1 MSITEVRTDA
11 VGTTHKKA
19 GSTARI
25 ISLVPSITELLCDL
39 GLGDQLVGRTGF
51 CIHPRETVRKIPK
64 VGGTKDV
71 DIRKL
76 LKQAPTHV
84 IVNIDENRLDLVSEI
99 KSFVD
104 NIIVTHPLGP
114 DDNLELY
121 ELIGFIFSRVKEAT
135 ALAQEFR
142 TMKNSLLS
150 MRDWPTQR
158 ILYLI
163 WRDPWMTISADTYIS
178 RVLKLVNWESFPQV
192 STTRYPS
199 IDLEDYIGVV
209 DRVLL
214 SSEPYAFRKKHINE
228 VSKLLDEQ
236 MPVMLVDGEMLSWY
250 GSRAVDGLKY
260 LGELAMNIET

>member
-135 ALAQEFR
+135 VLAQEFR
-142 TMKNSLLS
+142 TMKNGLLS
-150 MRDWPTQR
+150 MSHWP
-158 ILYLI
+158 
-163 WRDPWMTISADTYIS
+163 
-178 RVLKLVNWESFPQV
+178 
-192 STTRYPS
+192 
-199 IDLEDYIGVV
+199 
-209 DRVLL
+209 
-214 SSEPYAFRKKHINE
+214 
-228 VSKLLDEQ
+228 
-236 MPVMLVDGEMLSWY
+236 
-250 GSRAVDGLKY
+250 
-260 LGELAMNIET
+260 

>member
-11 VGTTHKKA
+11 VGAAHKKA
-19 GSTARI
+19 QSSARI

-39 GLGDQLVGRTGF
+39 GLAQQIVGRTGF

-64 VGGTKDV
+64 IGGTKDV
-71 DIRKL
+71 DIEKL
-76 LKQAPTHV
+76 RKQAPTHV
-84 IVNIDENRLDLVSEI
+84 IVNIDENRLELVSEI
-99 KSFVD
+99 KAFVD
-104 NIIVTHPLGP
+104 NIIVTHPIGP
-114 DDNLELY
+114 DDNLDLY
-121 ELIGFIFSRVKEAT
+121 ELIGFIFSRVKEAA

-142 TMKNSLLS
+142 TKKDNLLS

-163 WRDPWMTISADTYIS
+163 WRNPWMTISPDTYIS
-178 RVLKLVNWESFPQV
+178 RVLKLINWESFPQV

-199 IDLEDYIGVV
+199 IVLEDYIGVV

-214 SSEPYAFRKKHINE
+214 SSEPYAFRKKHVDE
-228 VSKLLDEQ
+228 VSTLLDAQ

-250 GSRAVDGLKY
+250 GSRAVCGLKY
-260 LGELAMNIET
+260 LGELAMKIET